1 MRPSTEPASKI
12 SWVAGL
18 ALGIVALVAASMVP
32 DNSPLLARTAGIA
45 VVFLVVAALGAAFLK
60 GHRVPTLAALIATP
74 MTVFLLSSVLFAGN
88 VVAFARHDIP
98 ILAGVIAG
106 AFFGANLG
114 TRFMRETGSAA

>member
-1 MRPSTEPASKI
+1 MRPSAEPASKI

-32 DNSPLLARTAGIA
+32 DNWSLLPYMAGIA

-60 GHRVPTLAALIATP
+60 GHRVPALAALIATP

-106 AFFGANLG
+106 AFFGAYLG
-114 TRFMRETGSAA
+114 TRLKRETGSAA